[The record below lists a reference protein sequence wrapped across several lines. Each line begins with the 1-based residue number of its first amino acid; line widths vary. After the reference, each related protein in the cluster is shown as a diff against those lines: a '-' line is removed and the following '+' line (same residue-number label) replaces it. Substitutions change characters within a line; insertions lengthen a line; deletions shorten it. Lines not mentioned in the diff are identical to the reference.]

1 MLSAA
6 VPSHADTYSEFDAD
20 PGLGSDLRGTL
31 GRLINEAVNVP
42 EVLDGACVHA
52 RVENSQCR
60 ACVDACPTGAWV
72 LDSESL
78 GIDTEACDGC
88 GICVPACP
96 EGALRSDRH
105 LSIGEGGNG
114 KPIAMLACERSRCS
128 GAASGANGDI
138 ACIHALGLDDLL
150 TLWHRGIRR
159 LALCTEDCSACSRHT
174 GHGFHQRLLALN
186 ALLEDRGAAA
196 FSVRRF
202 DREQWSQRHK
212 KWVTDHPVS
221 NPVSRRSW
229 IAGLAGGETRPRTRR
244 IALGEWSF
252 PRTPPGSLLPDSPSS
267 RDSHGPVRWPWVP
280 RLDAADCDA
289 CMACT
294 RLCPHQAIEFEA
306 GAETGAET
314 GGEIES
320 GLASPGLRLHA
331 DRCTGCNICVDACAT
346 VALSIASLA
355 VAGPSFIPLQAGQ
368 CRACGSLFHR
378 PADHPNTGL
387 DLCPTCRRT
396 GNHARLFQV
405 FASE

>member
-1 MLSAA
+1 MF
-6 VPSHADTYSEFDAD
+6 SHASPVGADAYADSEFDISSD
-20 PGLGSDLRGTL
+20 SGLRSTL
-31 GRLINEAVNVP
+31 DRLVNEAINVP

-72 LDSESL
+72 LDSECL

-88 GICVPACP
+88 GNCVPACP
-96 EGALRSDRH
+96 EGALRSDRY

-114 KPIAMLACERSRCS
+114 RPIAMLACERSHCT
-128 GAASGANGDI
+128 GAASGADGDI

-159 LALCTEDCSACSRHT
+159 LALCTEDCSACSRDT
-174 GHGFHQRLLALN
+174 EHGFHHRLLALN
-186 ALLEDRGAAA
+186 ALLEDRGATA

-202 DREQWSQRHK
+202 DREQWSQLHK

-229 IAGLAGGETRPRTRR
+229 IAGLASGETRPRTRR

-252 PRTPPGSLLPDSPSS
+252 PRTPPGSLLPEA
-267 RDSHGPVRWPWVP
+267 HGPVRWPWVP
-280 RLDAADCDA
+280 RLATADCDA

-306 GAETGAET
+306 GVEAGADD
-314 GGEIES
+314 I
-320 GLASPGLRLHA
+320 AAPGFRLHA

-346 VALSIASLA
+346 GALSIAGLA
-355 VAGPSFIPLQAGQ
+355 VAGPDFIPLQAGQ
-368 CRACGSLFHR
+368 CRACGAGFHLPEGS
-378 PADHPNTGL
+378 PAAGQG
-387 DLCPTCRRT
+387 LCPTCRR
-396 GNHARLFQV
+396 GGHHAKLFQV
-405 FASE
+405 FAEE